1 MALVS
6 IEHVA
11 QDANLGLWQMTESE
25 EQLLSDYPF
34 LPYSLIENV
43 KSRQRRLELLSVRAL
58 LFLMTH
64 NPSLVITHNRNGAP
78 LVDGYQI
85 GISHT
90 RGYAAVILSKQ
101 SRAVSVDIEYMSDR
115 VGRIADRFIRKDE
128 QCDGLERQLI
138 IWSAKETVYKLCQDT
153 PLRFEDMRLHPFDVA
168 DGGTVDVDNLLS
180 GEVLKV
186 AYRLTP
192 DYVLTYSVV

>member
-58 LFLMTH
+58 LFSMTH
-64 NPSLVITHNRNGAP
+64 NPSLVITHNRYGAP

-153 PLRFEDMRLHPFDVA
+153 PLRFEDMRLHTFDVV
-168 DGGTVDVDNLLS
+168 DWGTVDIDNLLS